1 MAILADS
8 QDIFKLTPGIN
19 PLYKLQLKDSK
30 WLEMTSAAVM
40 PGACTTGWRRS
51 GIHYDD
57 KASSKYVAKGRIGM
71 MCNDKNY
78 IRTANDFIGF
88 GAQEATQRSV
98 VQVQRATPV
107 ILGALWARFGLRRDQ
122 YLMRLCGDINVTA
135 STSENLVA
143 Q

>member
-1 MAILADS
+1 MA
-8 QDIFKLTPGIN
+8 
-19 PLYKLQLKDSK
+19 
-30 WLEMTSAAVM
+30 SAAGM

-88 GAQEATQRSV
+88 GAQEANAAKCGAGPTRYPSDTWCTLGSIW
-98 VQVQRATPV
+98 AKTGPV
-107 ILGALWARFGLRRDQ
+107 F
-122 YLMRLCGDINVTA
+122 NETV
-135 STSENLVA
+135 
-143 Q
+143 